1 MSLHSCPR
9 HSPVLLHLHLLLLLQ
24 LHVLLVAV
32 VVALMHLVELAH
44 VMVVGQRSKRIVVQA
59 TVVTVPHGGAT
70 KSAGTHLQC
79 RGIDWQ
85 KRHRSAIK
93 LINVNA
99 ADPRLELKQHRNAAL
114 ASGDSQLIVLPIAD
128 TRRE

>member
-59 TVVTVPHGGAT
+59 TVVTVP
-70 KSAGTHLQC
+70 LMVV
-79 RGIDWQ
+79 RQ
-85 KRHRSAIK
+85 KVRE
-93 LINVNA
+93 LICNA
-99 ADPRLELKQHRNAAL
+99 E
-114 ASGDSQLIVLPIAD
+114 
-128 TRRE
+128 E